1 MRKKKYAAFTLLEML
16 IVLLVISVLLLLFI
30 PNLSDKRTAINEQG
44 RTALEKVI
52 STQVEM
58 YTLDK
63 NSVPASLAELK
74 QSKYITEEQ
83 YKKAVEYGIELK

>member
-1 MRKKKYAAFTLLEML
+1 MRKKKHAAFTLLEML

-63 NSVPASLAELK
+63 NSAPASLAELK

>member
-44 RTALEKVI
+44 QAALEKVI

-63 NSVPASLAELK
+63 NSAPASLDELK
-74 QSKYITEEQ
+74 QSEYITEEQ
-83 YKKAVEYGIELK
+83 YKKAMEYGIKLK